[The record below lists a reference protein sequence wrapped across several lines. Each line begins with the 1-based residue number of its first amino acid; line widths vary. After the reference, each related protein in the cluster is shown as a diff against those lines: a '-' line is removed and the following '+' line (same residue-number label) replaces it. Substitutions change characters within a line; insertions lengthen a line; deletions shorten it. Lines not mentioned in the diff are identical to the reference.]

1 MRHVLF
7 PWPLKAKKDAGLAS
21 FRCFCLSHAR
31 TFLFVPKR
39 DAIAT
44 GSAEAVTLTLG
55 LAAGLSWPFLFW
67 IGEQMVKQKPAKTE
81 QMKTSLFIQRC
92 RPTRSRD
99 QNRKWA
105 DDQSQRPRR
114 GLDPGH
120 CSGKYRHKLESS
132 LHFQIFPPF
141 LVLPRDCPMQ
151 PEVRPGPVASILRG
165 WRCNRAGKSGVN
177 RGNPVYFFVGHRDLR
192 AFLADTDHFCF
203 RRGK

>member
-1 MRHVLF
+1 
-7 PWPLKAKKDAGLAS
+7 
-21 FRCFCLSHAR
+21 
-31 TFLFVPKR
+31 
-39 DAIAT
+39 
-44 GSAEAVTLTLG
+44 
-55 LAAGLSWPFLFW
+55 
-67 IGEQMVKQKPAKTE
+67 MVKQKPAKRTDE
-81 QMKTSLFIQRC
+81 NEPRLFSDVAPRAVVIKTGSELTI
-92 RPTRSRD
+92 SH
-99 QNRKWA
+99 NV
-105 DDQSQRPRR
+105 
-114 GLDPGH
+114 LDVASTLDTAQVH
-120 CSGKYRHKLESS
+120 RLESS